1 MPPIARLLLLLLCL
15 PLAAAAAPHRPPPF
29 EATYRIAVSGLT
41 VGQVRITLR
50 YDGDRFEYAKR
61 TVSKGLAAL
70 FRDDVITEVS
80 RGRVVDGRFVL
91 EDYRYEQR
99 RKGKS
104 RVEELRL
111 RDGRAEGHY
120 KGRDYVLDVP
130 PGTLDRSSVEL
141 ALMRDAGPERATL
154 SYPVV
159 ERGKFKTL
167 RFTLQGE
174 EDMSVPAG
182 EFSCLSYHVKRQS
195 KKRDTT
201 LCLAPALHNLPLHA
215 RHIEKGTR
223 IDMTLRR
230 YRFPADD

>member
-1 MPPIARLLLLLLCL
+1 MPRILLTLLLLALL
-15 PLAAAAAPHRPPPF
+15 PPGAAAAPPVPAF

-41 VGQVRITLR
+41 VGEVRVTLR
-50 YDGDRFEYAKR
+50 YAGDRFTYAKR

-80 RGRVVDGRFVL
+80 HGRVVDGRFVL
-91 EDYRYEQR
+91 QDYRYEQR

-104 RVEELRL
+104 RVEALEW
-111 RDGRAEGHY
+111 RDGQVVGHY
-120 KGRDYVLDVP
+120 KGRHYRLAVP

-141 ALMRDAGPERATL
+141 ALMRDAGAGVQTL

-167 RFTLQGE
+167 RFALQGS
-174 EDMSVPAG
+174 DTLSLPAG
-182 EFSCLSYHVKRQS
+182 DFTCLRYHVQRHS
-195 KKRDTT
+195 HKRDTT
-201 LCLAPALHNLPLHA
+201 LCVAPALHNLPVHA

-230 YRFPADD
+230 YSFPTD